1 MSARAVLA
9 DELRRAGGVLD
20 AASSRPAHFGDPA
33 SELGAALG
41 ACALADRSDL
51 DRLHGTGPD
60 LLDLLHRLSTQDLR
74 GLAPGRGAVTVLTTP
89 KGRIVERLFV
99 HHLGAAGILLVAGRG
114 GGRRTAEHLQRYTFR
129 ERTELRDV
137 SEATCHFALIGPRAR
152 QTAARAGLPVPQGLG
167 AASLSVQGGEASVV
181 GGDGFSGEGL
191 SVIAPVEAAAM
202 VWRRLLEAVLEAGGS
217 PIGDEALE
225 AWRVLR
231 GHPGPRR
238 ELTEEHNPLEAGL
251 WDAVSFTKGCYVG
264 QEVVARLRT
273 YDKVSREILA
283 LVLPE
288 GEAAPPPGSTVR
300 VGGLEVGSVTSAVV
314 PPGGRRPVA
323 LAYVKKR
330 DVPKDGTGVT
340 VLVRGREVAAEAHR
354 PPLTHVPTCDRK

>member
-1 MSARAVLA
+1 MSTRAALA
-9 DELRRAGGVLD
+9 AELLRAGGVLP

-33 SELGAALG
+33 RELGAALDR
-41 ACALADRSDL
+41 CALADRSDL
-51 DRLHGTGPD
+51 DRLTGTGPD

-74 GLAPGRGAVTVLTTP
+74 SLAPGRGAATVLTTP

-99 HHLGAAGILLVAGRG
+99 HHLGPRGILLVAGRG
-114 GGRRTAEHLQRYTFR
+114 GGARTSEHLRRYTFR
-129 ERTELRDV
+129 ERIELREV
-137 SEATCHFALIGPRAR
+137 SDTTCQLALIGPLARRA
-152 QTAARAGLPVPQGLG
+152 AARAGLPVPDGFG
-167 AASLSVQGGEASVV
+167 ATPAPARGGEASVV
-181 GGDGFSGEGL
+181 GEDGFSGEGL
-191 SVIAPVEAAAM
+191 SVVAPLDLAAAL
-202 VWRRLLEAVLEAGGS
+202 WRPLLDAVLEEGGT

-231 GHPGPRR
+231 GHPAPGR

-251 WDAVSFTKGCYVG
+251 SDAVSFTKGCYVG

-288 GEAAPPPGSTVR
+288 GEAAPPPGSCVR
-300 VGGLEVGSVTSAVV
+300 SGGLEVGSVTSAVV

-330 DVPKDGTGVT
+330 DVPEDGSGVT
-340 VLVRGREVAAEAHR
+340 VLVSGREVAAEVRR
-354 PPLTHVPTCDRK
+354 PPLPGVP